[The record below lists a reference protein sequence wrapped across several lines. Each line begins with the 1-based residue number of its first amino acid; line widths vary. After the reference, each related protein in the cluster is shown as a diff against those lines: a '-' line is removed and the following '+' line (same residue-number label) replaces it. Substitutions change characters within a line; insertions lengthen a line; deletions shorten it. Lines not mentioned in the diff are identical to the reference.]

1 MIHINGNTLHAFAA
15 SELFDS
21 FFFGTPTPLAL
32 AVMFE
37 VRATFPG
44 PVLLIKADS
53 LLLLVG
59 FLAQE
64 EGAPV
69 IDVTVPAP
77 TVNLRC
83 RCCG

>member
-1 MIHINGNTLHAFAA
+1 MTHISGNTLHAFAA

-21 FFFGTPTPLAL
+21 FFFGIPTPREA
-32 AVMFE
+32 MFE

-44 PVLLIKADS
+44 PVLLIKAGS
-53 LLLLVG
+53 VLLLVG

>member
-1 MIHINGNTLHAFAA
+1 METPFMRL
-15 SELFDS
+15 LRQS
-21 FFFGTPTPLAL
+21 FFRFLLFWHLHPR
-32 AVMFE
+32 AVTFE

-44 PVLLIKADS
+44 PVLLIKTDS

-83 RCCG
+83 QCCG